1 MKIDAFP
8 VTLTLSLGER
18 EQQSRISRLSNARPV
33 NPVAG
38 SDVSLATIPP
48 LPGGEGR
55 GEGERR
61 TNSI

>member
-48 LPGGEGR
+48 LPGGEGP
-55 GEGERR
+55 G
-61 TNSI
+61 